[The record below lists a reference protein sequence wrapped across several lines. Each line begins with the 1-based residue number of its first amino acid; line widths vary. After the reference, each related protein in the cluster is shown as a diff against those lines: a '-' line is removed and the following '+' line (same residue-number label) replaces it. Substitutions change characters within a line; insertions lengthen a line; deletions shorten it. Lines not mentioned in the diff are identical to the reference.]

1 MPVMLPTIV
10 LPGGGRLFEADVVR
24 GDEVQERRR
33 GMGADQGGRSRRLTD
48 CDLMYSLLS
57 SPG

>member
-48 CDLMYSLLS
+48 CDLM
-57 SPG
+57 